1 MNSSATDDR
10 VRADLSDSP
19 PPPLA
24 SKQHTFRFLLIV
36 VGIAFVGALQTRHL
50 AQPHAAPSRIPL
62 YISVAA
68 LQLLFVWFVN
78 KGIRAHGYS
87 LVTLVGRRWKSATS
101 ALVDIFLGLAAV
113 VLLRALTLSLRLAFG
128 PTLAK
133 VSFLLPHT
141 FAESVTWI
149 CLAAIAGIS
158 EELVFRGYLQRQLW
172 SLTQSLS
179 VAILSQAAVFSVSH
193 LYQGWRP
200 ALVTGLYGLV
210 FGFLAAWRRSIVPGA
225 IAHAATD
232 MLGGLFGH

>member
-1 MNSSATDDR
+1 MNISATDDR
-10 VRADLSDSP
+10 ARAGLSDLP

-24 SKQHTFRFLLIV
+24 SKRHTSRFLLIV
-36 VGIAFVGALQTRHL
+36 AGIAFVGFLQTRQL
-50 AQPHAAPSRIPL
+50 SQAHAVPSRIPL

-68 LQLLFVWFVN
+68 LQLVFVWFIN
-78 KGIRAHGYS
+78 KGIRARGYS
-87 LVTLVGRRWKSATS
+87 LVTLVGRRWKSARCG
-101 ALVDIFLGLAAV
+101 LVDISLGLAV
-113 VLLRALTLSLRLAFG
+113 VLLLRALTLLLRLAFG

-141 FAESVTWI
+141 FVESAMWI

-172 SLTQSLS
+172 SLMQSLP
-179 VAILSQAAVFSVSH
+179 VAILAQAAVFSVSH

-210 FGFLAAWRRSIVPGA
+210 FGLLAAWRRSIVPGA
-225 IAHAATD
+225 IAHTATD
-232 MLGGLFGH
+232 MFGGLFGH